1 MIIKEENKNE
11 KNKPKRKKTLSV
23 PNLDFSE
30 IVKHYTKKPIY
41 SRSKIYICYFL
52 KY

>member
-30 IVKHYTKKPIY
+30 ILKHYTKNP
-41 SRSKIYICYFL
+41 YIQEV
-52 KY
+52 KYISDTS

>member
-1 MIIKEENKNE
+1 MIIKEEKK

-41 SRSKIYICYFL
+41 SRSKIYF
-52 KY
+52 

>member
-30 IVKHYTKKPIY
+30 ILKHYTKKDGILANG
-41 SRSKIYICYFL
+41 KL
-52 KY
+52 NLVK